1 MLPATTP
8 DEPLPPPTRQKLLRI
23 SVFLVLLALWTWKL
37 LEPYPVPDEI
47 SEGLARLGLKFVAA
61 KSLHLVLYAVLT
73 ILAITLPV
81 PRRWRYFLVGLLVW
95 HGVATEIG
103 QRFVPNRTGSL
114 RDVLIDWCGIA
125 LGLLVAMWWK
135 RRSHWKGE

>member
-8 DEPLPPPTRQKLLRI
+8 DESHSPSRRRRFLRI
-23 SVFLVLLALWTWKL
+23 SVFSIVLVLWTWKL
-37 LEPYPVPDEI
+37 LEPSPVPVEI
-47 SEGLARLGLKFVAA
+47 SEGLARFGLQFAAA
-61 KSLHLVLYAVLT
+61 KSLHLFVYAILT

-103 QRFVPNRTGSL
+103 QRFVPNRTGSI

-125 LGLLVAMWWK
+125 LGWMWCQ
-135 RRSHWKGE
+135 RRGRLKGK

>member
-1 MLPATTP
+1 MLPAPTP
-8 DEPLPPPTRQKLLRI
+8 VEPLPPPTRRSFLRI
-23 SVFLVLLALWTWKL
+23 SVFLVVLALWTWKL
-37 LEPYPVPDEI
+37 LEPHPVPDEI
-47 SEGLARLGLKFVAA
+47 SEGLARFGLKFAAA

-81 PRRWRYFLVGLLVW
+81 PRRWRYFSVGLLVW

-125 LGLLVAMWWK
+125 LGLLVAKWWK